1 MHRRDLQE
9 RTMKFAQELVGL
21 CRSLRQDAVSRPL
34 ISQVVR
40 SATSI
45 GANYTEACAACSRKD
60 FRHKIYICRK
70 ESQETLYWFGIL
82 IVCFPEY
89 KTEINKLQ
97 KECKELVCIFQ
108 SATYTLDNSD
118 PDNFKQS
125 QPSSL

>member
-1 MHRRDLQE
+1 MYRRDLQE
-9 RTMKFAQELVGL
+9 RTMKFGQELVGL

-45 GANYTEACAACSRKD
+45 GANYMEACAACSRKD
-60 FRHKIYICRK
+60 FRHKIYLCRK

-82 IVCFPEY
+82 LTCFPEH
-89 KTEINKLQ
+89 KIKIDKLQ

-108 SATYTLDNSD
+108 SATYTLDNSA

-125 QPSSL
+125 